1 MRIMQ
6 RQLGFAM
13 IEVMVTVAIITIGV
27 SGMGVLLMRA
37 IQGTQDSAQ
46 QSQAMW
52 IVQDYVGRMRANP
65 EGARA
70 QYYELDPSTIS
81 CDPADRPKMCAETYQ
96 GMAEVPAEVCSVSE
110 MAIFDNWISTCGLS
124 TTIYD
129 SASDFVVNPALTSTC
144 TATSARVSSES
155 NQPDCVQYQVNLTW
169 ETKITKGSSVEE
181 ERINQNDYSLVVEFN

>member
-70 QYYELDPSTIS
+70 RYYELDPITID
-81 CDPADRPKMCAETYQ
+81 CITKPKMCAETYQ
-96 GMAEVPAEVCSVSE
+96 GMAEVPAAVCSVSE

-144 TATSARVSSES
+144 TANSARVSSES
-155 NQPDCVQYQVNLTW
+155 NQPDCVQYEVELTW
-169 ETKITKGSSVEE
+169 ETKITKGSSVED